1 MGGHDLAFDETPS
14 DWDWDPALVCNSC
27 CCSIIVRSHC
37 RPKKGLSIARYK
49 NINKSSSLIMIT
61 PGHGCYHTHTQQHTR
76 YFVCVYFLGCPV
88 HLSNFTEI
96 GEISE
101 IPDPR
106 FPNPDP
112 WRYLSRSVL
121 VVIWANIQHLKREIF
136 VASYNN
142 SIRAGVGD
150 GVGAGVG
157 AGVRVPLLRQ
167 WNYEWCDTFAIEMFS
182 QSRAS
187 WHAPAI
193 SYLLYLHRLRLKIGS
208 WQLDFPNTIPVPV
221 PLPIPCSCCADVAAV
236 PLHVAAVFVLFLLEM
251 SDRVQ

>member
-1 MGGHDLAFDETPS
+1 MAFDETPS

-112 WRYLSRSVL
+112 L
-121 VVIWANIQHLKREIF
+121 EI
-136 VASYNN
+136 SL
-142 SIRAGVGD
+142 SIRACCYLSKHSTLEARDFRGQLQQLN
-150 GVGAGVG
+150 
-157 AGVRVPLLRQ
+157 P
-167 WNYEWCDTFAIEMFS
+167 
-182 QSRAS
+182 S
-187 WHAPAI
+187 W
-193 SYLLYLHRLRLKIGS
+193 S
-208 WQLDFPNTIPVPV
+208 WRWSWSWSWGWSSSSP
-221 PLPIPCSCCADVAAV
+221 SAAME
-236 PLHVAAVFVLFLLEM
+236 L
-251 SDRVQ
+251 